1 MRKTK
6 KYYQNVVNRGLLS
19 ALAILPEIVSHYGK
33 NPRGCRGRKEIFVD
47 TEMGWNHRITGFSF
61 YKKELYIDVYW
72 QGDDTD
78 GDASVK
84 IVPGKT
90 SSYRIP
96 AEYYDDGYRT
106 RTVHSDIN
114 ISSEELYNAIKAAVK

>member
-6 KYYQNVVNRGLLS
+6 KYYQNIVNRGLLS

-33 NPRGCRGRKEIFVD
+33 NPRGCRGRKEIFVG

-84 IVPGKT
+84 IVSGKT
-90 SSYRIP
+90 SYRIP
-96 AEYYDDGYRT
+96 AKHYDDGYRT

-114 ISSEELYNAIKAAVK
+114 IDSEELYNAIKASVK

>member
-6 KYYQNVVNRGLLS
+6 KYYQNIVNRGLLS

-33 NPRGCRGRKEIFVD
+33 NPRGRRGRKEIFVD
-47 TEMGWNHRITGFSF
+47 TEMGWNHQITGFSF

-90 SSYRIP
+90 SYRIP
-96 AEYYDDGYRT
+96 AEHYDDGYRT

-114 ISSEELYNAIKAAVK
+114 IDSEELYNAIKAAVK

>member
-6 KYYQNVVNRGLLS
+6 KYYQNIVNRGLLS

-47 TEMGWNHRITGFSF
+47 TEMGWNHRITAFFF

-72 QGDDTD
+72 QGDNTD

-90 SSYRIP
+90 SYHIP
-96 AEYYDDGYRT
+96 AKHYDDGYRT
-106 RTVHSDIN
+106 RIVHSDIN

>member
-6 KYYQNVVNRGLLS
+6 KYYQNIVNRGLLS

-84 IVPGKT
+84 IIPGKT
-90 SSYRIP
+90 SYRIP
-96 AEYYDDGYRT
+96 AKHYDDGYRT

-114 ISSEELYNAIKAAVK
+114 IDSEELYNAIKAAVK

>member
-6 KYYQNVVNRGLLS
+6 KYYQNIVNQGLLS

-33 NPRGCRGRKEIFVD
+33 NPRGRRGRKEIFVD
-47 TEMGWNHRITGFSF
+47 TEMGWNHQITGFSF
-61 YKKELYIDVYW
+61 YKGDLYINVYW
-72 QGDDTD
+72 QGDSTD
-78 GDASVK
+78 GDTSIK

-90 SSYRIP
+90 FYRIP

-106 RTVHSDIN
+106 
-114 ISSEELYNAIKAAVK
+114 

>member
-6 KYYQNVVNRGLLS
+6 KYYQNIVNSSLLS
-19 ALAILPEIVSHYGK
+19 ALAILPEIISHYGK

-84 IVPGKT
+84 IVSGKT
-90 SSYRIP
+90 SYRIP

-114 ISSEELYNAIKAAVK
+114 IDSEELYNAIKAAVK

>member
-33 NPRGCRGRKEIFVD
+33 NPRGCRSRKEIFVD

-90 SSYRIP
+90 SYRIP
-96 AEYYDDGYRT
+96 AEHYDDGYRT
-106 RTVHSDIN
+106 RTIHSDIN
-114 ISSEELYNAIKAAVK
+114 IDSEELYNAIKVAVK

>member
-6 KYYQNVVNRGLLS
+6 KYYQNIVNSSLLS
-19 ALAILPEIVSHYGK
+19 ALAILPEIISHYGK

-47 TEMGWNHRITGFSF
+47 TEMGWNHHITGFSF

-84 IVPGKT
+84 IVSGKT
-90 SSYRIP
+90 SYRIP

-114 ISSEELYNAIKAAVK
+114 IDSEELYNAIKAAVK